1 MHFRNEV
8 RGKGM
13 SVLHHI
19 DEKRLR
25 QRLPTNAKG
34 PGLALLV
41 IGALSALS
49 WGVLIALFI
58 ALRAIV

>member
-1 MHFRNEV
+1 
-8 RGKGM
+8 M
-13 SVLHHI
+13 SVLHPT
-19 DEKRLR
+19 DKERLR

-49 WGVLIALFI
+49 WGVLIGLFMALGV
-58 ALRAIV
+58 IV